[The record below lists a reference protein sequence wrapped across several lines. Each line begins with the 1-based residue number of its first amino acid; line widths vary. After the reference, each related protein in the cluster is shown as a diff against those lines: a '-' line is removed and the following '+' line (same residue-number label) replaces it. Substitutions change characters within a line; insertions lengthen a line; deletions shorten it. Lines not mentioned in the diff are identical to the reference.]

1 MRILLTGAD
10 GQVGCALHEPLK
22 SLGTVLVPEKAAFD
36 FSYPDRLSQIL
47 DSLSPD
53 LIINPAAYTAV
64 DRAED
69 EVDLAFRVNAEAPK
83 ILARWAATNS
93 VPIVHFSTDYVF
105 DGAGQKPWHEDD
117 PTCPLSVYG
126 ASKLAGEIG
135 VREIGGVHLVVRTSW
150 IFSSTGNN
158 FLNTILRLAREQA
171 ELRIVS
177 DQFGAPTSAR
187 SIAHGIMSIIGGS
200 AGRSMEIKME
210 EIARRFSQVDGL
222 LHMSNAGE
230 TSWYGFA
237 CAIVEG
243 LRARGFALAVRE
255 IVPIATKDYPTR
267 ALRPRNSRLDLT
279 RLGDQFGFEMP
290 HWHDALAYELSDLA
304 TPPSVKAG

>member
-1 MRILLTGAD
+1 MI
-10 GQVGCALHEPLK
+10 CI
-22 SLGTVLVPEKAAFD
+22 
-36 FSYPDRLSQIL
+36 RLSRETNRNDELKIG
-47 DSLSPD
+47 SD

-69 EVDLAFRVNAEAPK
+69 EADLAFRVNAEAPK

-105 DGAGQKPWHEDD
+105 DGSGQEPWREDD
-117 PTCPLSVYG
+117 PTGPLSVYG

-150 IFSSTGNN
+150 VFSSTGTN

-187 SIAHGIMSIIGGS
+187 SIAHGIMSIISGS
-200 AGRSMEIKME
+200 AGSPMEVNME

-255 IVPIATKDYPTR
+255 IVPIATTDYPTR

-279 RLGDQFGFEMP
+279 RLYDQFGFQMP

-304 TPPSVKAG
+304 THHSKKAG

>member
-1 MRILLTGAD
+1 MCNLYSITAN
-10 GQVGCALHEPLK
+10 QAAIIAL
-22 SLGTVLVPEKAAFD
+22 F
-36 FSYPDRLSQIL
+36 
-47 DSLSPD
+47 
-53 LIINPAAYTAV
+53 
-64 DRAED
+64 RAIHRNVRQPED
-69 EVDLAFRVNAEAPK
+69 EVDLAFRVNAQAPR

-105 DGAGQKPWHEDD
+105 DGSGQRPWREDD

-126 ASKLAGEIG
+126 TSKLAGEIG

-150 IFSSTGNN
+150 VFSSTGTN
-158 FLNTILRLAREQA
+158 FLNTILRLASEQA
-171 ELRIVS
+171 ALRIVS

-187 SIAHGIMSIIGGS
+187 SIAHGIMSIISGS
-200 AGRSMEIKME
+200 AGSPMQINMET
-210 EIARRFSQVDGL
+210 IARKFSQVDGL

-230 TSWYGFA
+230 TNWCGFA

-243 LRARGFALAVRE
+243 LRARGFPLAVRE

-279 RLGDQFGFEMP
+279 RLDEQFGLQMP
-290 HWHDALAYELSDLA
+290 HWHDALTHELADLA
-304 TPPSVKAG
+304 SRRSMKAG